1 MDNSLDPSN
10 LSDEQIQQLMDA
22 GVGADKI
29 QALQNR
35 AARKRA
41 DASSALGS
49 LKGRYGGGTYVANNP
64 LEFLAAGVKGYQN
77 NKAAD
82 QADSDASDLQDSISK
97 ARGMYFNTG
106 IMGRNLD
113 PHIQAARDV
122 TSNARDQLS
131 SMPMPTLDDTTG
143 GGPSIMD
150 RIKGAGSSVMQNLQA
165 NALRKKKRAMM
176 SNVMDPDGDEQ
187 GEGPDT
193 DQDGDMGSGASG
205 SY

>member
-10 LSDEQIQQLMDA
+10 LSDDQIQQLMDA
-22 GVGADKI
+22 GVGAEKI
-29 QALQNR
+29 QALQSR
-35 AARKRA
+35 AARKRT

-49 LKGRYGGGTYVANNP
+49 LKGRYAGGAYVANNP

-77 NKAAD
+77 NNAAD
-82 QADSDASDLQDSISK
+82 QADSDASDLQDSIAK

-113 PHIQAARDV
+113 PRIQTARDV
-122 TSNARDQLS
+122 TGDAQDQLS
-131 SMPMPTLDDTTG
+131 SMPTPTLDDTTG

-176 SNVMDPDGDEQ
+176 SNVMDPDEDEQ
-187 GEGPDT
+187 GEGPSTDT
-193 DQDGDMGSGASG
+193 DDMGHGASG